1 MCGIAGIVYFDKDRK
16 VTRQDL
22 KAMTDTIIHRGPDGE
37 GFYINNNV
45 GLGFRRLS
53 IIDLNTGNQPM
64 CNEDEIIWVVMNGEI
79 YNFMSL
85 RNDLI
90 SRGHKFR
97 SNSDTE
103 VLVHLNEEHG
113 VDFIT
118 KLRGM
123 FAIALY
129 DKRKNKLVLARDRV
143 GIKPLFYAISG
154 RSIIFCSELKEVLK
168 VLDKKPEINPQAVL
182 DYFTYG
188 YTLGEKTF
196 FEGINKLLPARY
208 LELDINT
215 FNTRS
220 EERRVGKE
228 LR

>member
-22 KAMTDTIIHRGPDGE
+22 KAMTDTIIHRGPDDE

-103 VLVHLNEEHG
+103 VLVHLYEEHG

-143 GIKPLFYAISG
+143 GIKPLFYAISA

-188 YTLGEKTF
+188 YALGEKTF
-196 FEGINKLLPARY
+196 FDGINKL
-208 LELDINT
+208 
-215 FNTRS
+215 
-220 EERRVGKE
+220 
-228 LR
+228 